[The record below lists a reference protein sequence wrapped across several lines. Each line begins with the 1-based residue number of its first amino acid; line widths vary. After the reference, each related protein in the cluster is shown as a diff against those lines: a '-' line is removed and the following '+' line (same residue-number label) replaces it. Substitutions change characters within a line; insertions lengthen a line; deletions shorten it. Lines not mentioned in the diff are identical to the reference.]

1 MNKIIYNS
9 DQKVRLIWRFSIF
22 ILVFVLIKALLN
34 TILSIF
40 LDTGL
45 LYEVF
50 ARIIY
55 FISVILSLF
64 FQIKYIDKTSFEKY
78 GLKIEQK
85 WLQEFIIGA
94 FIAIIQLSL
103 FFIGMYFT
111 NNLKIIDYFVTNSS
125 EYTFIEGFFA
135 ELIRQL
141 SASISEEI
149 MFRSF
154 LIYIIYEVFNRIGK
168 IEKKNIILACI
179 ITSSLFGIVH
189 LTNDGATIY
198 STINLSFDGMMIC
211 LPFLISGRL
220 GMSIGMHFSW
230 NIFQGAIYGFPNS
243 GQIAKASILSSE
255 LQENI
260 FTGGLFGPEGSI
272 LLLVLDI
279 LAVVFIIYWKK
290 IMKYD
295 NWVNPLFIKYG

>member
-9 DQKVRLIWRFSIF
+9 NQKVRLIWRFLTF
-22 ILVFVLIKALLN
+22 ILVFILIKALLN
-34 TILSIF
+34 TVLSIF
-40 LDTGL
+40 IDTGL
-45 LYEVF
+45 IYEVLS
-50 ARIIY
+50 RIIY
-55 FISVILSLF
+55 CLSVIFSLY
-64 FQIKYIDKTSFEKY
+64 FQIKYIDKSSFEKY
-78 GLKIEQK
+78 GLKIEHK
-85 WLQEFIIGA
+85 WIKEFTIGS

-103 FFIGMYFT
+103 FFILMYFM

-125 EYTFIEGFFA
+125 EYMFLEGFIA

-141 SASISEEI
+141 SASVSEEI

-154 LIYIIYEVFNRIGK
+154 LIYIIYEAFNRLRK

-230 NIFQGAIYGFPNS
+230 NIFQGAIFGFPNS

-272 LLLVLDI
+272 LLLALDI
-279 LAVVFIIYWKK
+279 LAVVLIIYWKK
-290 IMKYD
+290 LMKYD